1 MSYSSLILILRTKN
15 PDSIENDTYTYIKNQ
30 KLYSPLLV
38 VDDVFVKT
46 TSDRADMGIF
56 GHLSEFIV

>member
-1 MSYSSLILILRTKN
+1 LKQKN
-15 PDSIENDTYTYIKNQ
+15 PDSIENDTYRRYIIKNQ

-46 TSDRADMGIF
+46 TSDRAVMGIF
-56 GHLSEFIV
+56 GHLSEFID